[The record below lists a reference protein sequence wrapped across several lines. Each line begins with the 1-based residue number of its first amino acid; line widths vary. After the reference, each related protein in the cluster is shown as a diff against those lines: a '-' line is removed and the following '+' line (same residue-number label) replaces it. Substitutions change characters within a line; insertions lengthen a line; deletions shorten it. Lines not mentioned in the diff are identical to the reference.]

1 MMSNKRDSQY
11 YCAMCRREVPLS
23 YDGLRH
29 DYVEVCAIHWC
40 PDFAWVG
47 MPYRERTR
55 FSLCPKCYRKYE
67 EKMREL
73 INLQLDGKEQQ

>member
-1 MMSNKRDSQY
+1 MANKRDPQY

-23 YDGLRH
+23 DDGLRY
-29 DYVEVCAIHWC
+29 DYVEVRAIHWC
-40 PDFAWVG
+40 PYPGWLG
-47 MPYRERTR
+47 MSSRERIR

-73 INLQLDGKEQQ
+73 ISLQLDGKEQ

>member
-1 MMSNKRDSQY
+1 MADKRYPRY

-23 YDGLRH
+23 DDGIRH
-29 DYVEVCAIHWC
+29 NYVEVRAIHWC
-40 PDFAWVG
+40 PDLRWIS
-47 MPYRERTR
+47 MSSRERMR

-73 INLQLDGKEQQ
+73 INLQLDGKEQ